1 MGKYIVRRIIWLP
14 LILTAVSAVTFT
26 LGTYGPGDPV
36 QVALGTKYNPKTAD
50 RLRESLGLNRP
61 VLIQYVD
68 YMWGV
73 VKGDFGESFR
83 YRGRSVS
90 SLLFPKMLVSF
101 QVNLVAMTVSVFL
114 GLPLGVWL
122 AHKQGSWMDPAA
134 VTVSLVLMSVPI
146 MVSIPLVLWG
156 LCLKLSIVPCSGWGG
171 IIDLRIIVP
180 AITMGIPGVAGL
192 ARLMRSSTLDT
203 MNMDF
208 VRTAHSKG
216 LSNRLIDSRHILKN
230 ALMPIVT
237 VLSFSLAGMLTTGF
251 ITERILGIP
260 GVGDFAIQSI
270 FNRDYPVIMAFTL
283 ILSFAFVIANL
294 VADVVYTIIDPRIR
308 YG

>member
-26 LGTYGPGDPV
+26 LGTYGPGDPI

-68 YMWGV
+68 YMLGV

-114 GLPLGVWL
+114 GLPLGFWL

-134 VTVSLVLMSVPI
+134 VAVSLVLMSVPI
-146 MVSIPLVLWG
+146 MVSIPLVLWS

-237 VLSFSLAGMLTTGF
+237 VLSFSLASMLTTGF

-294 VADVVYTIIDPRIR
+294 VADVAYTIIDPRIR

>member
-14 LILTAVSAVTFT
+14 LVLISVSAVTFT

-68 YMWGV
+68 YMLGV

-90 SLLFPKMLVSF
+90 SLLFSKMLVSF
-101 QVNLVAMTVSVFL
+101 QVNLVAMSVSIFL
-114 GLPLGVWL
+114 GLPLGFWL

-134 VTVSLVLMSVPI
+134 VAVSLILMSVPI

-171 IIDLRIIVP
+171 LIDLRIIVP

-294 VADVVYTIIDPRIR
+294 IADVAYTIIDPRIR
-308 YG
+308 YA

>member
-90 SLLFPKMLVSF
+90 SLLFPKMLVSY
-101 QVNLVAMTVSVFL
+101 QVNLVALTVSVFL
-114 GLPLGVWL
+114 GLPLGFWL

-134 VTVSLVLMSVPI
+134 VSVSLVLMSVPI
-146 MVSIPLVLWG
+146 M
-156 LCLKLSIVPCSGWGG
+156 
-171 IIDLRIIVP
+171 
-180 AITMGIPGVAGL
+180 A
-192 ARLMRSSTLDT
+192 
-203 MNMDF
+203 
-208 VRTAHSKG
+208 
-216 LSNRLIDSRHILKN
+216 KN
-230 ALMPIVT
+230 
-237 VLSFSLAGMLTTGF
+237 S
-251 ITERILGIP
+251 
-260 GVGDFAIQSI
+260 
-270 FNRDYPVIMAFTL
+270 
-283 ILSFAFVIANL
+283 
-294 VADVVYTIIDPRIR
+294 
-308 YG
+308 

>member
-90 SLLFPKMLVSF
+90 SLLFPKML
-101 QVNLVAMTVSVFL
+101 
-114 GLPLGVWL
+114 
-122 AHKQGSWMDPAA
+122 
-134 VTVSLVLMSVPI
+134 SLI
-146 MVSIPLVLWG
+146 
-156 LCLKLSIVPCSGWGG
+156 
-171 IIDLRIIVP
+171 
-180 AITMGIPGVAGL
+180 
-192 ARLMRSSTLDT
+192 
-203 MNMDF
+203 
-208 VRTAHSKG
+208 
-216 LSNRLIDSRHILKN
+216 HISE
-230 ALMPIVT
+230 PT
-237 VLSFSLAGMLTTGF
+237 
-251 ITERILGIP
+251 RP
-260 GVGDFAIQSI
+260 
-270 FNRDYPVIMAFTL
+270 Y
-283 ILSFAFVIANL
+283 
-294 VADVVYTIIDPRIR
+294 
-308 YG
+308 